1 MTQPWDGEPDDEPE
15 HDPEPM
21 WDLEEMDEEPYG
33 APFQR
38 RIPLWLVV
46 ITVIIVLGL
55 LILLAWPL
63 VAELLDRGGDSGG
76 FPTPGPI

>member
-1 MTQPWDGEPDDEPE
+1 MGSPYHDDDTEHE

-21 WDLEEMDEEPYG
+21 WDLEDMGEEPFG
-33 APFQR
+33 PPFR
-38 RIPLWLVV
+38 RGIPLWVVV

-76 FPTPGPI
+76 FPTPGPV